1 MDGSKPFTLA
11 AHVGLKLRQCFE
23 EWSGAMDDEEAGT
36 PHLRPVT
43 IPAETLAAWRSIAKS
58 LGARGAGLRL
68 ELADFERDNS
78 WWMLMRAGQAAT
90 YAAGVVED
98 DLKPVAIALAD
109 EIKSA
114 LEAA

>member
-1 MDGSKPFTLA
+1 MA
-11 AHVGLKLRQCFE
+11 
-23 EWSGAMDDEEAGT
+23 DEEAGT

-58 LGARGAGLRL
+58 LGAKGAGLRL

-98 DLKPVAIALAD
+98 DLKPVAIALAE